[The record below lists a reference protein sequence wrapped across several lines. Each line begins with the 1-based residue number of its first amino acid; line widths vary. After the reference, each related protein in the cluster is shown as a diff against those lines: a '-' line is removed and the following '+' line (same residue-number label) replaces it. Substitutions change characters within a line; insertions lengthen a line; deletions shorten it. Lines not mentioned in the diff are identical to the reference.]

1 MCPTILGR
9 IQTRT
14 FVLIGP
20 AILAAIL
27 SLITWNSGWIVTIGI
42 FLLMGVVLDSLLYPR
57 LIKWQPPWLTFVLAV
72 GEFVILFVLLKLLRP
87 GEAGYGDP
95 HAILGI
101 DDWQPILLFWVAWL
115 IAVATRI
122 VIFPLIS
129 LSWIEDGG
137 EFRVTGWAHT
147 PQMEPVSLIAMVDPK
162 ATESGL
168 VRELTTA
175 HATPKD
181 LKPSLSGAHQT
192 PAPPSGG

>member
-9 IQTRT
+9 IQTRI

-72 GEFVILFVLLKLLRP
+72 GEFVLLFVLLKLLRP

-137 EFRVTGWAHT
+137 EFRVTGWAVT
-147 PQMEPVSLIAMVDPK
+147 PQMEPVGLVAAVDAR

-181 LKPSLSGAHQT
+181 LKPSLTAAHQT
-192 PAPPSGG
+192 PAPPPTG